1 MLEFLLPS
9 ILAGLGIALIAG
21 PLGSFVVWRKM
32 AYFGDTLAHASLMGL
47 ALGFL
52 FNINLYLALLICCLM
67 LAVLLVTLQKQKLVA
82 TDTLLGILAH
92 SALSLGLVAVS
103 FLDNVRVDLMSYL
116 FGDLLAVSP
125 TDLVFIYAGAAVIGL
140 VLAIFWR
147 PLLSTT
153 VNEDLAAV
161 DGINIDLMRLIL
173 MLLVDLMSYL
183 FGDLLAIS
191 PTDLVFIYAGAAVI
205 GLVLAIFW
213 RPLLSTTVNED
224 LAAVDGINID
234 LMRLILM
241 LLVGIVI
248 AVGMKFV
255 GALIM
260 TSLLIIP
267 AATARKF
274 ANTPEQMAFLAS
286 VIGSI
291 AVFGGLSLSWF
302 YDTPAGPSVVI
313 SAAAMFMLSQMY
325 RTRA

>member
-52 FNINLYLALLICCLM
+52 FNINLYFALLICCLM

-116 FGDLLAVSP
+116 FGDLLAV
-125 TDLVFIYAGAAVIGL
+125 
-140 VLAIFWR
+140 
-147 PLLSTT
+147 
-153 VNEDLAAV
+153 
-161 DGINIDLMRLIL
+161 
-173 MLLVDLMSYL
+173 
-183 FGDLLAIS
+183 S

-313 SAAAMFMLSQMY
+313 SAAAMFMLSQMI
-325 RTRA
+325 RSRA

>member
-52 FNINLYLALLICCLM
+52 FNINLYFALLICCLM

-140 VLAIFWR
+140 VL
-147 PLLSTT
+147 T
-153 VNEDLAAV
+153 
-161 DGINIDLMRLIL
+161 
-173 MLLVDLMSYL
+173 
-183 FGDLLAIS
+183 
-191 PTDLVFIYAGAAVI
+191 
-205 GLVLAIFW
+205 IFW

-313 SAAAMFMLSQMY
+313 SAAAMFMLSQMV
-325 RTRA
+325 RSRA

>member
-173 MLLVDLMSYL
+173 MLLV
-183 FGDLLAIS
+183 
-191 PTDLVFIYAGAAVI
+191 
-205 GLVLAIFW
+205 
-213 RPLLSTTVNED
+213 
-224 LAAVDGINID
+224 
-234 LMRLILM
+234 
-241 LLVGIVI
+241 GIVI

-313 SAAAMFMLSQMY
+313 SAAAMFMVSQMY

>member
-173 MLLVDLMSYL
+173 MLLV
-183 FGDLLAIS
+183 
-191 PTDLVFIYAGAAVI
+191 
-205 GLVLAIFW
+205 
-213 RPLLSTTVNED
+213 
-224 LAAVDGINID
+224 
-234 LMRLILM
+234 
-241 LLVGIVI
+241 GIVI

-313 SAAAMFMLSQMY
+313 SAAAMFMLSQMV

>member
-52 FNINLYLALLICCLM
+52 FNINLYFALLICCLM

-153 VNEDLAAV
+153 VNQ
-161 DGINIDLMRLIL
+161 
-173 MLLVDLMSYL
+173 
-183 FGDLLAIS
+183 
-191 PTDLVFIYAGAAVI
+191 
-205 GLVLAIFW
+205 
-213 RPLLSTTVNED
+213 D

-274 ANTPEQMAFLAS
+274 ANTPEQMAFIAS
-286 VIGSI
+286 IIGSI

-313 SAAAMFMLSQMY
+313 SAAAMFMLSQMI
-325 RTRA
+325 RSRA

>member
-52 FNINLYLALLICCLM
+52 FNINLYFALLICCLM

-173 MLLVDLMSYL
+173 MLLV
-183 FGDLLAIS
+183 
-191 PTDLVFIYAGAAVI
+191 
-205 GLVLAIFW
+205 
-213 RPLLSTTVNED
+213 
-224 LAAVDGINID
+224 
-234 LMRLILM
+234 
-241 LLVGIVI
+241 GIVI

-274 ANTPEQMAFLAS
+274 SNTPEQMAFLAS
-286 VIGSI
+286 IIGSI

-313 SAAAMFMLSQMY
+313 SAAAMFMLSQMVK
-325 RTRA
+325 TRA

>member
-52 FNINLYLALLICCLM
+52 FNINLYFALLICCLM

-103 FLDNVRVDLMSYL
+103 FLDNIRVDLMSYL

-125 TDLVFIYAGAAVIGL
+125 TDLIFIYAGAAVVGL
-140 VLAIFWR
+140 VL
-147 PLLSTT
+147 T
-153 VNEDLAAV
+153 V
-161 DGINIDLMRLIL
+161 
-173 MLLVDLMSYL
+173 
-183 FGDLLAIS
+183 
-191 PTDLVFIYAGAAVI
+191 
-205 GLVLAIFW
+205 FW

-274 ANTPEQMAFLAS
+274 AHTPEQMALLAS

-291 AVFGGLSLSWF
+291 AVCGGLSLSWF

-313 SAAAMFMLSQMY
+313 SAAAMFMLSQMIK
-325 RTRA
+325 TRA

>member
-52 FNINLYLALLICCLM
+52 FNINLYFALLICCLM

-125 TDLVFIYAGAAVIGL
+125 TDLVFIYAGAAVIG
-140 VLAIFWR
+140 V
-147 PLLSTT
+147 
-153 VNEDLAAV
+153 
-161 DGINIDLMRLIL
+161 
-173 MLLVDLMSYL
+173 
-183 FGDLLAIS
+183 
-191 PTDLVFIYAGAAVI
+191 
-205 GLVLAIFW
+205 VLAIFW

-274 ANTPEQMAFLAS
+274 ANTPEKMAFLAS

-313 SAAAMFMLSQMY
+313 SAAAMFMLSQMV
-325 RTRA
+325 RSRA

>member
-125 TDLVFIYAGAAVIGL
+125 TDLVFIYTGAGVIGL
-140 VLAIFWR
+140 VLA
-147 PLLSTT
+147 T
-153 VNEDLAAV
+153 
-161 DGINIDLMRLIL
+161 
-173 MLLVDLMSYL
+173 
-183 FGDLLAIS
+183 
-191 PTDLVFIYAGAAVI
+191 
-205 GLVLAIFW
+205 FW

-274 ANTPEQMAFLAS
+274 SSTPEQMALFAS
-286 VIGSI
+286 IIGSI
-291 AVFGGLSLSWF
+291 AVCGGLSLSWF

-313 SAAAMFMLSQMY
+313 SAATMFMLSQMVKS
-325 RTRA
+325 RA

>member
-52 FNINLYLALLICCLM
+52 FSINLYLALLICCLM

-173 MLLVDLMSYL
+173 MLLV
-183 FGDLLAIS
+183 
-191 PTDLVFIYAGAAVI
+191 
-205 GLVLAIFW
+205 
-213 RPLLSTTVNED
+213 
-224 LAAVDGINID
+224 
-234 LMRLILM
+234 
-241 LLVGIVI
+241 GIVI

-286 VIGSI
+286 IIGSI

>member
-125 TDLVFIYAGAAVIGL
+125 TDLVFIYAGAVVIG
-140 VLAIFWR
+140 V
-147 PLLSTT
+147 
-153 VNEDLAAV
+153 
-161 DGINIDLMRLIL
+161 
-173 MLLVDLMSYL
+173 
-183 FGDLLAIS
+183 
-191 PTDLVFIYAGAAVI
+191 
-205 GLVLAIFW
+205 VLAIFW

-286 VIGSI
+286 IIGSI

>member
-52 FNINLYLALLICCLM
+52 FNINLYFALLICCLM

-173 MLLVDLMSYL
+173 MLLV
-183 FGDLLAIS
+183 
-191 PTDLVFIYAGAAVI
+191 
-205 GLVLAIFW
+205 
-213 RPLLSTTVNED
+213 
-224 LAAVDGINID
+224 
-234 LMRLILM
+234 
-241 LLVGIVI
+241 GIVI

-286 VIGSI
+286 IIGSI